1 MTFCTLPRLSMGK
14 SKVWICVVL
23 IFFVSSVLS
32 ESKKPGKLD
41 IETLESSLPGFQ
53 DRFNNYQAQEPFIQQ
68 VRSFREFLRIEVYMN
83 MECSR
88 SKELVPAFIKIL
100 KLADN
105 PYIEAE
111 YFLLPNDQFQ
121 WETYSEGRSIS
132 KIPTFIVYNEN
143 LELGRIVEKPLQSL
157 EQDLVDILYA
167 APPPDYS
174 LDYDFFMNNYHA
186 DLDVNC
192 SECHLP

>member
-1 MTFCTLPRLSMGK
+1 MGK
-14 SKVWICVVL
+14 SKLWIWVAVV
-23 IFFVSSVLS
+23 FFVSTVLS

-41 IETLESSLPGFQ
+41 VESLESSLAGFQ
-53 DRFNNYQAQEPFIQQ
+53 DCFDTYHPQELFIQKI
-68 VRSFREFLRIEVYMN
+68 RSLREYIRLEVFMN
-83 MECSR
+83 TECSR
-88 SKELVPAFIKIL
+88 SKELIPSFIKIL
-100 KLADN
+100 KTADN

-111 YFLLPNDQFQ
+111 YFLLPNDQSQ

-143 LELGRIVEKPLQSL
+143 LEMGRIVEKPLQSL

-174 LDYDFFMNNYHA
+174 LDYDFFMHNYHA
-186 DLDVNC
+186 DMDVNC